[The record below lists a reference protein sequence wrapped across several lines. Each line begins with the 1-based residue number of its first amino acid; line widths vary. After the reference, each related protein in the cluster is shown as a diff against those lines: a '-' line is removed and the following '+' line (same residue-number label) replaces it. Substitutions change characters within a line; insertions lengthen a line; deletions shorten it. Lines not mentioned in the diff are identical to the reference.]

1 MQQQNWPSHQDLGQR
16 NLGRQDSSGVGHETV
31 TEIASAMYSQAWT
44 IESPH
49 HGDRAQ
55 DGSLAS
61 HRSRDHFDDHG
72 IHPADPAMSVADFVE
87 CVFIPRYVLSKK
99 TAGRAH
105 FRGILKHILS
115 PERTTRAFR
124 PVAKTRAK
132 LAAIPGWPYLDDV
145 PIAQVDATNVERLVQ
160 ASMSRGYSSQ
170 TATHLRNVVR
180 KIFSYAATCGYFA
193 GPNPATLVTV
203 PAIAH
208 KPVRS
213 LTLSQL
219 KQIFDLMRY
228 PEQQIALFALLT
240 DMNVAEICGLKWKD
254 VNLSNIAR
262 YAPGETLPGRTIAVK
277 MQLYRGEYR
286 EVVGRRNRLVQIPEL
301 LQSALV
307 QLKHRP
313 GHISGEDF
321 VLVSRRGT
329 PVNPDN
335 TAARRLKAIGQH
347 LDLCWLSWKVFH
359 RTGIE
364 LRAHLGKYMNKE
376 LGNALTLRR

>member
-1 MQQQNWPSHQDLGQR
+1 M
-16 NLGRQDSSGVGHETV
+16 
-31 TEIASAMYSQAWT
+31 
-44 IESPH
+44 
-49 HGDRAQ
+49 
-55 DGSLAS
+55 
-61 HRSRDHFDDHG
+61 
-72 IHPADPAMSVADFVE
+72 ADFVE
-87 CVFIPRYVLSKK
+87 CVFIPGYVLSKK
-99 TAGRAH
+99 SAGRAH

-115 PERTTRAFR
+115 PERATRAFR
-124 PVAKTRAK
+124 PTAKTRAK

-145 PIAQVDATNVERLVQ
+145 PIAEVGAASVERLIQ
-160 ASMSRGYSSQ
+160 ASMGRGYSSQ
-170 TATHLRNVVR
+170 TATHLRNVLR
-180 KIFSYAATCGYFA
+180 TILSYAATCGYFT

-208 KPVRS
+208 KRVNS

-219 KQIFDLMRY
+219 KQTFELMRY

-254 VNLSNIAR
+254 VNTSNIAR
-262 YAPGETLPGRTIAVK
+262 YGSAELLPARSIAVK

-286 EVVGRRNRLVQIPEL
+286 AVVGRRNRLVQIPEL

-307 QLKHRP
+307 QLRHRP
-313 GHISGEDF
+313 GHNSGEDF

-347 LDLCWLSWKVFH
+347 LDVSWLSWKVFH
-359 RTGIE
+359 RTGTE
-364 LRAHLGKYMNKE
+364 LRTQFGKFMNQE
-376 LGNALTLRR
+376 LGNALTLKR